1 MDFPFFYVDT
11 ILEEGSAIT
20 PPEDTARHMVQVLRM
35 REGEQLIITN
45 GQGRSALCTIQ
56 STSKKSCTV
65 TVGQVT
71 VTPDR
76 NRNITIAIS
85 LLKNANRFE
94 WFLEKVAE
102 LGVSRV
108 VPLQCTRTEK
118 QHFRKDRAQNILVSA
133 LQQSQ
138 QSWLTEITEPISFD
152 AFLQQSV
159 SGSAFIAHCEPSEK
173 QVLTGAG
180 LAAATIL
187 IGPEGDFTPSEI
199 SAAIQ
204 KGFIPVSLGETRLR
218 TETAGIVAA
227 VKLIDGKPNIQ

>member
-11 ILEEGSAIT
+11 NLEEGAMIV
-20 PPEDTARHMVQVLRM
+20 PPEDTARHIVQVLRM
-35 REGEQLIITN
+35 REGGQLIITN
-45 GQGRSALCTIQ
+45 GQGRSAVCMIQ

-65 TVGQVT
+65 TVGKVT
-71 VTPDR
+71 VTTNR

-94 WFLEKVAE
+94 WFLEKAAE

-108 VPLQCTRTEK
+108 VPLHCHRTEK

-138 QSWLTEITEPISFD
+138 QTWLTEITEPVAFD
-152 AFLQQSV
+152 GFLQQSV
-159 SGSAFIAHCEPSEK
+159 SGSAFIAHCENSEK
-173 QVLTGAG
+173 ALLSGAG

-199 SAAIQ
+199 DAAIQ
-204 KGFIPVSLGETRLR
+204 KGFMPVTLGDTRLR

-227 VKLIDGKPNIQ
+227 VKLLLEN

>member
-1 MDFPFFYVDT
+1 MDAPFFFVDA
-11 ILEEGSAIT
+11 ILQEGAVVT

-35 REGEQLIITN
+35 REGEQLVLTN
-45 GQGRSALCTIQ
+45 GQGKSALCIIQ
-56 STSKKSCTV
+56 STSKKSCTIL
-65 TVGQVT
+65 VGEVT
-71 VTPDR
+71 VTP
-76 NRNITIAIS
+76 NRKKQITIAIS

-94 WFLEKVAE
+94 WFLEKAAE

-118 QHFRKDRAQNILVSA
+118 QHFRKDRAQTILVSA

-138 QSWLTEITEPISFD
+138 QAWLTEITELTSFD

-159 SGSAFIAHCEPSEK
+159 SGNAFIAHCEPSEK
-173 QVLTGAG
+173 QLLSGAG

-199 SAAIQ
+199 DAAIQ
-204 KGFIPVSLGETRLR
+204 KGFIPVTLGDRKS
-218 TETAGIVAA
+218 V
-227 VKLIDGKPNIQ
+227 V